1 MDSEKIYQELNQKGL
16 NASIIAEAMGVLP
29 QSVAVVIRMG
39 KGSKRIA
46 SAVATAIDKSLEEV
60 FPFYKEKNK
69 KIEWRKMQAINLK
82 EILNKEHC
90 KNVK

>member
-16 NASIIAEAMGVLP
+16 NASIIAEALGVLP

-46 SAVATAIDKSLEEV
+46 SAIATSMNKSLDEV

-69 KIEWRKMQAINLK
+69 KVEWRKLQANNLK
-82 EILNKEHC
+82 KILNIDHC
-90 KNVK
+90 NNMK